1 MAISAVQLHKKWRM
15 RRMRTHPLCP
25 SASPPPSCLPRGR
38 RWARL
43 WGLGAP
49 HSVSE
54 NLGVMYHIPKGNIT
68 VESCRTK
75 RTTQQLHTTTTHRAR
90 LHSTTHIARICA
102 THTTYTAA
110 MQRNATS
117 IPVRPSEIPT
127 GNTEYSPYGI
137 QPMCQNSPIGNLAI
151 FTTQS

>member
-1 MAISAVQLHKKWRM
+1 MSISNDDPVL
-15 RRMRTHPLCP
+15 
-25 SASPPPSCLPRGR
+25 
-38 RWARL
+38 
-43 WGLGAP
+43 
-49 HSVSE
+49 
-54 NLGVMYHIPKGNIT
+54 VMHQPKGKIT

-117 IPVRPSEIPT
+117 IPVW
-127 GNTEYSPYGI
+127 
-137 QPMCQNSPIGNLAI
+137 PMSSLHGRDRHTPMGACQIVVA
-151 FTTQS
+151 TVDYV